1 MPLKK
6 KILTHEDRSEGSG
19 SCTSSSVSDEGQFA
33 STNQNM

>member
-6 KILTHEDRSEGSG
+6 KFPTHKDRSE
-19 SCTSSSVSDEGQFA
+19 VSDEGQFA